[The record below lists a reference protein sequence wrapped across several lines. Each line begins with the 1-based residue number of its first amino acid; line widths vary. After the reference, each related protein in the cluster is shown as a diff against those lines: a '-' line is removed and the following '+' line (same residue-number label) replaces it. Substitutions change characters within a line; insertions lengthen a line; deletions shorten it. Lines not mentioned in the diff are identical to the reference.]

1 MAYNLSDVGLGAILL
16 PTNSPLGLHSAH
28 AVAAASVSSYTE
40 PKESTR
46 ASILDK
52 HNERCGASLYDSP
65 VGVTLEITD
74 NGLNRFNII

>member
-1 MAYNLSDVGLGAILL
+1 MAYNLSDVALGAILL
-16 PTNSPLGLHSAH
+16 PTNFPLGLQSAH
-28 AVAAASVSSYTE
+28 AVAAVSVSAYIE

-52 HNERCGASLYDSP
+52 RNERCGAFPYDSP

-74 NGLNRFNII
+74 NGRNRYNII